1 MSCDIAQ
8 DRKLDEETTFYNTY
22 YKLPDNRTIRI
33 SNERFEAS
41 EILFNPM
48 LMGKEELPVHELLFK
63 SINVS
68 SH

>member
-1 MSCDIAQ
+1 VSCDIKQ
-8 DRKLDEETTFYNTY
+8 DRKLDQESTFYNTY

-48 LMGKEELPVHELLFK
+48 LIGSEQPGIQDLLFE
-63 SINVS
+63 SINVII
-68 SH
+68 